1 MYEIYFYED
10 KDGYSP
16 VYEYLKD
23 LSQRTNKDSRINSN
37 KINDYI
43 QVLSE
48 HGKNA
53 GEPYI
58 KHLDGDIWEIR
69 PIRGRILFASWTDK
83 GFILLHY
90 FKKKTQKTPKR
101 EIDRAKRN
109 LKDMQERSEDNEN
122 MERD

>member
-10 KDGYSP
+10 KDGHSP
-16 VYEYLKD
+16 VYEYLQD
-23 LSQRTNKDSRINSN
+23 LSQRTDKDSHINSN

-83 GFILLHY
+83 GFILLHC

-101 EIDRAKRN
+101 EIDQAKRN
-109 LKDMQERSEDNEN
+109 LKDMQERSKDNEN